1 MLELWSKMR
10 KWVNLADGAKLSA
23 NAKNVSAN
31 AKNVSANAKSSPAA
45 LLLLQVMMIFPNFG
59 VPFNLKDLKRGK
71 QQQIASYY

>member
-10 KWVNLADGAKLSA
+10 KWVNLADGAKF
-23 NAKNVSAN
+23 SAN